1 MRIEHGTYTVA
12 HAVASGVEYPPDPLT
27 GEPVAS
33 KVYTNDVDNVQVT
46 FTLEDD
52 TIVTLTVYKGTILP
66 LVTKKAI
73 YSGSGTLVILR

>member
-12 HAVASGVEYPPDPLT
+12 FAIESGEEYPPDTLTENPL
-27 GEPVAS
+27 AS

-52 TIVTLTVYKGTILP
+52 TTVTLTVYKGTILP
-66 LVTKKAI
+66 LVTKKAVHA
-73 YSGSGTLVILR
+73 SGGTLVGLR